1 MDASLYAPSGNPCA
15 YLLGNALCYIISG
28 MMLLVVGVIITSL
41 TFQVRRDRTTILF
54 LSTLPVCLFAQHG
67 RRHGGLN

>member
-41 TFQVRRDRTTILF
+41 TFQVSRDRTLMLG
-54 LSTLPVCLFAQHG
+54 LSVCLPTCLSFV
-67 RRHGGLN
+67 

>member
-1 MDASLYAPSGNPCA
+1 MGERICLQTALRMQTVITWRRPMEASLYTPTGNACT

-41 TFQVRRDRTTILF
+41 TFQVR
-54 LSTLPVCLFAQHG
+54 VE
-67 RRHGGLN
+67 